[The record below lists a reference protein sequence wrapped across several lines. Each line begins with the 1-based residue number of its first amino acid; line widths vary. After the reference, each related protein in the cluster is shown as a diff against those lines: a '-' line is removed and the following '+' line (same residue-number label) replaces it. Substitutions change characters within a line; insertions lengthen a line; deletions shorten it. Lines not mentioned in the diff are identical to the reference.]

1 MKVYASPFAK
11 AGGPLA
17 PVLSQRY
24 LSRNPSTVTFGCLF
38 LVS

>member
-24 LSRNPSTVTFGCLF
+24 LSSASGLGGV
-38 LVS
+38 